1 MAAASPPTLL
11 ANVGP
16 QSSNNNKS
24 PTIFSNMNEIF
35 IKEKHVRDL
44 ITKYHPNEIVPTGSP
59 NFICTVLPRHWRSNK
74 SLPIAFTVIA
84 LGDVKDGTPV
94 TVKAGNEENCSAE
107 LRNNTTYMKSQVA
120 RFNDLR
126 FVGKSG
132 RGIRKFFY
140 VIRYHF

>member
-1 MAAASPPTLL
+1 MAALRN
-11 ANVGP
+11 NVVATP
-16 QSSNNNKS
+16 SSQQNK
-24 PTIFSNMNEIF
+24 TTNIFSFNETVVR
-35 IKEKHVRDL
+35 EKHVRDL
-44 ITKYHPNEIVPTGSP
+44 MSKYHPNEIVPTGSP

-74 SLPIAFTVIA
+74 SLPIAFTVIS
-84 LGDVKDGTPV
+84 LGDVKDGTAV

-132 RGIRKFFY
+132 RGKN
-140 VIRYHF
+140 